1 MVRKTILM
9 ESNEPDSVESEE
21 DSGSDTRGARP
32 FDAQSIPTGIPPKI
46 LRELADLEEKRQRG
60 EISEY
65 DYEKQ
70 RNKILAPD
78 PTAESN

>member
-1 MVRKTILM
+1 M
-9 ESNEPDSVESEE
+9 ESNEPDSEE
-21 DSGSDTRGARP
+21 PEGDSGSDTRGAEP
-32 FDAQSIPTGIPPKI
+32 IDAQSIPAGISPKT

-78 PTAESN
+78 PTPESN